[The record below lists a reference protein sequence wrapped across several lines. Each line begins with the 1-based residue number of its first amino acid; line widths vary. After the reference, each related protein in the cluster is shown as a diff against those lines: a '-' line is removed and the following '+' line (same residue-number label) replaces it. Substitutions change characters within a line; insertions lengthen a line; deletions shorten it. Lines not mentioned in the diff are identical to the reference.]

1 MAQIQI
7 RLSAVVGD
15 EDLPVLI
22 RIHGTGVHVQIG
34 VQLLNLHPQ
43 APLLQKAAQGRGGNP
58 LAQAGHHA
66 AGDENIFDGHKYPSL
81 LHGRIPSREI
91 K

>member
-1 MAQIQI
+1 MTL
-7 RLSAVVGD
+7 LSYQVFMAVV
-15 EDLPVLI
+15 E
-22 RIHGTGVHVQIG
+22 QESF
-34 VQLLNLHPQ
+34 
-43 APLLQKAAQGRGGNP
+43 QKAAQGRGGDP